1 MAYNYD
7 YKRRRKGKIKNPF
20 KNNKKGKEWLKNAA
34 LLLVTTLLI
43 TIPIYFFLYDRMTQS
58 SSRESNAFVI
68 FPELMTTNYKLVEV
82 DVAYNE
88 NQGIVTLTSECK
100 EIVAYVEPQQAE
112 SIYRGIKGLFVERPN
127 AHDIAVD
134 AFDSFGIEVVMVK
147 ITDLKD
153 SAFHGRLILK
163 KGNRIASLDARPSDA
178 TAIAVRVG
186 APVFV
191 KNDLMES
198 QGEGT
203 CD

>member
-1 MAYNYD
+1 MAYNYS
-7 YKRRRKGKIKNPF
+7 YAKRRKKKIKNPF
-20 KNNKKGKEWLKNAA
+20 KKGKKRREWVKNAA
-34 LLLVTTLLI
+34 LLMVTTLLI
-43 TIPIYFFLYDRMTQS
+43 SVPIYFFLYDRMTQS
-58 SSRESNAFVI
+58 SARESNAFVI

-82 DVAYNE
+82 DVAYNQD
-88 NQGIVTLTSECK
+88 QGIVTLTSDCR
-100 EIVAYVEPQQAE
+100 EIVAYVEPHQAE

-134 AFDSFGIEVVMVK
+134 AFESFGIEVVMVK

-153 SAFHGRLILK
+153 SAFHGRIILK
-163 KGNRIASLDARPSDA
+163 KGNKIASLDARPSDA

-191 KNDLMES
+191 SNDLMET